1 MEQDDGER
9 QQHERGDRADDPDL
23 TEQDQRRFGAAAGV
37 GDPFQLAEL
46 FLGLGAHVRMIAK
59 GTLSGISRPPD
70 WLRIRRRR
78 SADRPMPRHP
88 SLRDHPGMDNT
99 PILICYDG
107 SPGAVRAIEAA
118 ATLLGPRR
126 AVVLDVAPPITRAES
141 VATISPL
148 VPGAAFEQLNTADAA
163 QVAARGAELARSS
176 GFEAEARGALGAPT
190 WEGVVEVAEHAG
202 RPVLIVPPPHDER

>member
-1 MEQDDGER
+1 
-9 QQHERGDRADDPDL
+9 
-23 TEQDQRRFGAAAGV
+23 
-37 GDPFQLAEL
+37 
-46 FLGLGAHVRMIAK
+46 
-59 GTLSGISRPPD
+59 
-70 WLRIRRRR
+70 
-78 SADRPMPRHP
+78 MPRHP
-88 SLRDHPGMDNT
+88 SLRDHPSMDNT

-126 AVVLDVAPPITRAES
+126 AVVLDVAPPITPAES

-190 WEGVVEVAEHAG
+190 WEGVVDVADELDAAVIVIGSRGLSGLRERLDGSLSREVAEHAG